1 MLYQILAYMPRKT
14 PTPLDAN
21 SLWEYALRALS
32 GRAYSV
38 AELREK
44 LGARAARPEDV
55 TEALKRLKEHGFIN
69 DERLAESFA
78 TSRLEN
84 QGFGKARVVRDLR
97 KRRVAPAVAER
108 VAAEVYREADESALI
123 EAYLR
128 RKYRTVP
135 LQTAFAD
142 PKALAS
148 AYRRLRTAGFT
159 SANSIRVLKRFARE
173 AEMLDA
179 IEENDSS
186 DESRT
191 E

>member
-1 MLYQILAYMPRKT
+1 MPRKT

-21 SLWEYALRALS
+21 ALWEYALRTLS
-32 GRAYSV
+32 VRAYSV

-44 LGARAARPEDV
+44 LRVRAARPEDV
-55 TEALKRLKEHGFIN
+55 PEALSRLKERGYMN
-69 DERLAESFA
+69 DERLAENFA
-78 TSRLEN
+78 VSRLEN
-84 QGFGKARVVRDLR
+84 QGIGKARVIRDLR

-108 VAAEVYREADESALI
+108 AATEAYRDSDEVTLI

-135 LQTAFAD
+135 LETAFAE

-148 AYRRLRTAGFT
+148 AYRRLRTAGFST
-159 SANSIRVLKRFARE
+159 ANSIRVLKRFAKA

-179 IEENDSS
+179 IEDDDSS
-186 DESRT
+186 TNEPRT